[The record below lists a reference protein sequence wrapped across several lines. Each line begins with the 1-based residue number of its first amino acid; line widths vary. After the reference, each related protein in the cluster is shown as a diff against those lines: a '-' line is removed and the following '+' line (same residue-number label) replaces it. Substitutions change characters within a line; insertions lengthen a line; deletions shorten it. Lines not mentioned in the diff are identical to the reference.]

1 MNNLHGILFAYHCNP
16 RLRELTEHRTTSSI
30 PFGGR
35 YRIIDFMLSSYVNAG
50 ITDVGVILHESY
62 QSLLDHLGSGK
73 NWDLSRIRGGL
84 KILPPFAYAKK
95 RDGGKFRGEMEALAG
110 VYTYLQQ
117 IHQDYVI
124 LGTGDLVANLPVGDI
139 FKAHLD
145 SGADI
150 TAVCVR
156 PPVGEPEYTTYF
168 SIGPNGLVSDVSCG
182 GGNSLPYESLDVYI
196 LSKSLL
202 LSLTDYCA
210 SHNLYGFS
218 KDVLQNMGGT
228 LSISPYIFQGYAA
241 RIQSSA
247 AYYAKSMEL
256 FSPKVRSSLFHA
268 DHPIRTKVRSDP
280 STYYGPEAKPRNCL
294 AADGCIIEG
303 EVENSILFR
312 GVRIE
317 KDVRVKNC
325 ILLQDTVIRS
335 GAILNCVIADKDVV
349 INQGRML
356 MGHDSYPL
364 VLAKDSVI

>member
-1 MNNLHGILFAYHCNP
+1 MNNLHGILFAYHSNP
-16 RLRELTEHRTTSSI
+16 HLRELTEHRTTSSI

-95 RDGGKFRGEMEALAG
+95 RDSGKFRGEMEALAG
-110 VYTYLQQ
+110 VYTYLEQ
-117 IHQDYVI
+117 IRQDYVI
-124 LGTGDLVANLPVGDI
+124 LGTGDLVANLPVADI
-139 FKAHLD
+139 FEAHLAG
-145 SGADI
+145 GADI
-150 TAVCVR
+150 TAVCTL
-156 PPVGEPEYTTYF
+156 PPAGEPEYTTYF

-182 GGNSLPYESLDVYI
+182 TGNALCCESLDVYI

-210 SHNLYGFS
+210 SHNLYSFS
-218 KDVLQNMGGT
+218 RDVLQTMNST
-228 LSISPYIFQGYAA
+228 LTISPYIFHGYSA
-241 RIQSSA
+241 RIQSST
-247 AYYAKSMEL
+247 AYYARSMEL
-256 FSPKVRSSLFHA
+256 FSPKVRTSLFRS

-280 STYYGPEAKPRNCL
+280 STYYGPDAKPKNCL

-303 EVENSILFR
+303 AVENSILFR
-312 GVRIE
+312 GVHIE
-317 KDVRVKNC
+317 KDTRVKNC
-325 ILLQDTVIRS
+325 ILLQDTIIRS
-335 GAILNCVIADKDVV
+335 GAILNSVIADKNVI

-356 MGHDSYPL
+356 MGHDNYPL
-364 VLAKDSVI
+364 VLAKGSVV